1 DPPPLPELRERASE
15 HAVVCLVKLLHLRR
29 RWYPYGSY
37 TYKEIFM
44 STKTLNF
51 GKPAKV
57 VAYEMALALATKKAD
72 TPSEL
77 LSLLLNPFL
86 RSSCQN

>member
-1 DPPPLPELRERASE
+1 
-15 HAVVCLVKLLHLRR
+15 
-29 RWYPYGSY
+29 
-37 TYKEIFM
+37 M

-77 LSLLLNPFL
+77 LSLTESLFKEFL
-86 RSSCQN
+86 PIVEELQEKESDIKAREYSKILDNWND

>member
-1 DPPPLPELRERASE
+1 
-15 HAVVCLVKLLHLRR
+15 
-29 RWYPYGSY
+29 
-37 TYKEIFM
+37 M